1 VARAWRVAAKTTNR
15 RSGGTEAARLDGA
28 AAYEAEERC
37 AARKAAKRGGA
48 CEGWGS
54 DVFWQLNS
62 PRLLCRDT
70 GAGTIVGE
78 SLHLKAAGSRRRCRI
93 LEAGATRNAANRKEQ
108 KAIPTSTT
116 IRQSR
121 AAAAKRHAAAAA

>member
-1 VARAWRVAAKTTNR
+1 M
-15 RSGGTEAARLDGA
+15 DGA
-28 AAYEAEERC
+28 AAYKAEERC

-48 CEGWGS
+48 S
-54 DVFWQLNS
+54 DVFWQLNG
-62 PRLLCRDT
+62 PRLLRRDT
-70 GAGTIVGE
+70 GANTIVGE
-78 SLHLKAAGSRRRCRI
+78 LLHLKAAGSRRRCRI

-121 AAAAKRHAAAAA
+121 AAAAKSKKAAAAA